1 MEERRYSWNKGN
13 GRLKMSSLEVL
24 KVLEL
29 EKRYEKVVALD
40 NVSFS
45 MNKGEL
51 VVVLGPSGS
60 GKSTL
65 LLSIAGFVKPDRG
78 DIFLN
83 CERINDVP
91 PYKRNVGVV
100 FQSLALFPHMNVFD
114 NIAFPLKIRKLPR
127 EEIKKKVEW
136 ILEVVRLSGLEKRRI
151 DQLSGGQR
159 QRVAIARTLVF
170 EPSILLLDE
179 PLGALDRKLR
189 EEMQIEIRRIHEKVG
204 ATTLLV
210 THDQQEAMTMADRI
224 IVMRDGRIEQIGTP
238 MEVYRNPKTLFVA
251 EFVGMATIFKGRAR
265 RESGYSIFESEDGF
279 ILRLAEKVEG
289 EGYVSIKSEN
299 FKIYENP
306 SEAGGIPVNPV
317 KIAKKFFEGDHV
329 LYELCFKKTNI
340 KVKVMDAKKVFKI
353 GQEVYL
359 GCDPE
364 DVKWIP

>member
-1 MEERRYSWNKGN
+1 MNSG
-13 GRLKMSSLEVL
+13 EVL
-24 KVLEL
+24 KVHEL
-29 EKRYEKVVALD
+29 EKRYDKIIALD
-40 NVSFS
+40 RISFS
-45 MNKGEL
+45 VNKGEL

-83 CERINDVP
+83 GKRINDVP
-91 PYKRNVGVV
+91 PYRRNVGVV

-114 NIAFPLKIRKLPR
+114 NIAFPLKIRKLPK

-136 ILEVVRLSGLEKRRI
+136 ILEVVKLSGLENRRI
-151 DQLSGGQR
+151 DQLSGGQK

-189 EEMQIEIRRIHEKVG
+189 EEMQSEIRRIHERVG

-224 IVMRDGRIEQIGTP
+224 IVMRDGKIEQIGTP
-238 MEVYRNPKTLFVA
+238 MEIYRNPRTVFVA
-251 EFVGMATIFKGRAR
+251 EFVGTATIFKGKAIERH
-265 RESGYSIFESEDGF
+265 GYSIFESEDGF
-279 ILRLAEKVEG
+279 LLKLAERVSG

-299 FKIYENP
+299 FKIYEDP
-306 SEAGGIPVNPV
+306 SEAGNIPVNPV
-317 KIAKKFFEGDHV
+317 KIIKKFFEGDHI
-329 LYELCFKKTNI
+329 LYEVCFKNTII
-340 KVKVMDAKKVFKI
+340 KVKDMDARRVFSI